1 MAGDPLD
8 AFRLDGHRAWVTG
21 ASRGLGR
28 AIAEGLIACGARVAV
43 TARSRTDLEGLL
55 DQTRSSDLVI
65 LAGSV
70 ADPDDVSSM
79 GDAIGAAWG
88 GVDILVNCAGIS
100 PSMVRS
106 ETQDLA
112 EWQRI
117 IDVNLTGAFLC
128 AQSAAR
134 YMLPAR
140 HGSIINVSS
149 VHAMSGMPRLAAYT
163 ATKGGM
169 DALTRSLALEW
180 ADRGVRVNS
189 LRPGYFKTDMSQGLR
204 DHDAWNARLLDRIP
218 MRRYGEPDEIVPPVL
233 FLASSASRYVT
244 GSCLDIDGGWSAD

>member
-1 MAGDPLD
+1 
-8 AFRLDGHRAWVTG
+8 
-21 ASRGLGR
+21 
-28 AIAEGLIACGARVAV
+28 
-43 TARSRTDLEGLL
+43 
-55 DQTRSSDLVI
+55 
-65 LAGSV
+65 
-70 ADPDDVSSM
+70 
-79 GDAIGAAWG
+79 
-88 GVDILVNCAGIS
+88 
-100 PSMVRS
+100 MVRS